1 MIPQRLTSPARRAP
15 EAERSDGIVYVVL
28 PDRTSFET
36 VDATPDR
43 TAIATATRQLEAIR
57 DEWLAPLVAQIS
69 EQAETLGRVT
79 AERDQAQHERDELR
93 RRAHRANTQQEI
105 SILEREQIVAE
116 REALRAA
123 RDTLEQRVRELE
135 TQQAESRTQASSAA
149 QTAIHDATIVHFV
162 AA

>member
-36 VDATPDR
+36 VDR

-105 SILEREQIVAE
+105 SILEREQ
-116 REALRAA
+116 LS
-123 RDTLEQRVRELE
+123 L
-135 TQQAESRTQASSAA
+135 
-149 QTAIHDATIVHFV
+149 IHISEPTRPY
-162 AA
+162 

>member
-1 MIPQRLTSPARRAP
+1 MRPERLTSRARRTP

-69 EQAETLGRVT
+69 DQAETIGRVT
-79 AERDQAQHERDELR
+79 AERDQARIQAEMV
-93 RRAHRANTQQEI
+93 T
-105 SILEREQIVAE
+105 LEREQIQSE
-116 REALRAA
+116 RDALQA
-123 RDTLEQRVRELE
+123 RLSALEERH
-135 TQQAESRTQASSAA
+135 AESPMQASSAP
-149 QTAIHDATIVHFV
+149 QTATDDATGVPWWQFWRR
-162 AA
+162 